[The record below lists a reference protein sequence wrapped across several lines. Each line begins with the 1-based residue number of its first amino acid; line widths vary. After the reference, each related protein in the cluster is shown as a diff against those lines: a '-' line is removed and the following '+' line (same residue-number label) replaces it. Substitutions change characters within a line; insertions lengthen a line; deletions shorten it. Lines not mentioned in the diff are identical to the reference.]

1 MKAVILL
8 ATLKKEGI
16 SNTQTLCEF
25 LEKHLQEQQIES
37 TIIKLV
43 EHNILAG
50 TYSNMGNGDAWPE
63 ILKQILAADIVI
75 FATPIWWNNQ
85 SSEMQRV
92 IERLDELH
100 DEIMAGKPSR
110 LTGKVGGIVITGDS
124 DGAQTIIANLGN
136 FFNAIGLLLPPFTTL
151 SVLWEGQAKGEK
163 TTREELLQK
172 YEQDY
177 TATAKTM
184 AKQLATF
191 SKKLSAPAA

>member
-25 LEKHLQEQQIES
+25 LQKHLQEQQIES
-37 TIIKLV
+37 NIIKLV

-50 TYSNMGNGDAWPE
+50 TYSNMGKEDAWPE
-63 ILKQILAADIVI
+63 ILKQILAAEIII

-100 DEIMAGKPSR
+100 DEIMAGKTSR
-110 LTGKVGGIVITGDS
+110 LAGKVGGIVITGDS
-124 DGAQTIIANLGN
+124 DGAQSIIANLAN
-136 FFNAIGLLLPPFTTL
+136 FFNAIGLLLPPYATL
-151 SVLWEGQAKGEK
+151 SVLWEGQAKGKK
-163 TTREELLQK
+163 TSRQELMEK
-172 YEQDY
+172 YEQEY
-177 TATAKTM
+177 ASTAQTM
-184 AKQLATF
+184 ARQLAEC
-191 SKKLSAPAA
+191 SKKLSA

>member
-25 LEKHLQEQQIES
+25 LQKHLKEQQIES
-37 TIIKLV
+37 SIIKLV

-50 TYSNMGNGDAWPE
+50 TYSNMGAGDAWPQ
-63 ILKQILAADIVI
+63 ILEQLLAADIII

-100 DEIMAGKPSR
+100 DEILAGKTSR
-110 LTGKVGGIVITGDS
+110 LEGKVGGIVITGDS
-124 DGAQTIIANLGN
+124 DGAQSIIANLSN
-136 FFNAIGLLLPPFTTL
+136 FYNAIGLLLPPYATL
-151 SVLWEGQAKGEK
+151 SVLWKGQAKDK
-163 TTREELLQK
+163 NTSRAELMQK

-177 TATAKTM
+177 ASAAETM
-184 AKQLATF
+184 AKQLVTF
-191 SKKLSAPAA
+191 SKKRPA

>member
-1 MKAVILL
+1 MKAIILL

-25 LEKHLQEQQIES
+25 LEKHLREQQIES

-50 TYSNMGNGDAWPE
+50 TYSNMGKGDAWPD
-63 ILKQILAADIVI
+63 ILEQLLAADILI

-100 DEIMAGKPSR
+100 DEIMAGKRSR
-110 LTGKVGGIVITGDS
+110 LEGKVGGIVITGDS
-124 DGAQTIIANLGN
+124 DGAQSIIANLSN
-136 FFNAIGLLLPPFTTL
+136 FFNAIGLLLPPYATL
-151 SVLWEGQAKGEK
+151 SVLWEGQAKGKK
-163 TTREELLQK
+163 TSREALMQK
-172 YEQDY
+172 YEQEY
-177 TATAKTM
+177 ASAAQIM
-184 AKQLATF
+184 ARQLAAF
-191 SKKLSAPAA
+191 SKKLSA